1 MKFRF
6 ALLVAA
12 LALALSISASAY
24 SEEPAQDTAA
34 PAQEE
39 TTTDDSAPFVLLRV
53 YEGQF
58 ADVKDGDWFA
68 PSVVS
73 AYEYGVLNGRGEG
86 SFAPSGNVT
95 IAELLTIAARLRA
108 IYTTGSDAVIP
119 AAKENEAWYAPYVS
133 YLKSQNLLDNSFEG
147 FYLLPAS
154 RAQMAGI
161 FAFAVPEEW
170 YTEPNAS
177 LVTSAYASR
186 DYIADVTDK
195 TPYRSEI
202 LLMYRRGLLS
212 GMDAKGSFYHSVK
225 NATLASLVK
234 APASTSLPTSA
245 KDTAV
250 IDGLVRN
257 MLARGEHTI
266 TLNYSKALTTATASA
281 LTQAFT
287 SCVKTYCEQM
297 YNAVSC
303 RSYSTGKVVLTFS
316 STACTDKTLE
326 SYRAKALAA
335 AIKVHDSLWE
345 SGTLSYDMS
354 QYEIARTY
362 FQWLCDHCRYAVPHR
377 RHLGRPVRA
386 HGPALLRHERGA
398 VLPVPPVGY
407 SGQKEIRIDI

>member
-12 LALALSISASAY
+12 LALALSISAFAY

-39 TTTDDSAPFVLLRV
+39 TTSEDSAPFVLLRV

-73 AYEYGVLNGRGEG
+73 AYEYGVLNGRGES

-119 AAKENEAWYAPYVS
+119 TAKENEAWYAPYVS

-212 GMDAKGSFYHSVK
+212 GMDAKGSFYPDRSVSRAEIAALLTRVVKPETRLTLTWTVAPYHSVK

-234 APASTSLPTSA
+234 APAADVAP
-245 KDTAV
+245 DV
-250 IDGLVRN
+250 GQ
-257 MLARGEHTI
+257 G
-266 TLNYSKALTTATASA
+266 
-281 LTQAFT
+281 
-287 SCVKTYCEQM
+287 
-297 YNAVSC
+297 
-303 RSYSTGKVVLTFS
+303 
-316 STACTDKTLE
+316 
-326 SYRAKALAA
+326 
-335 AIKVHDSLWE
+335 
-345 SGTLSYDMS
+345 
-354 QYEIARTY
+354 
-362 FQWLCDHCRYAVPHR
+362 HR
-377 RHLGRPVRA
+377 RHRRFGSQYARARRA
-386 HGPALLRHERGA
+386 HDHAELLQGPHHRHRQRADAGVHLLRQNILRADVQRRLLPLVFDGQGRTHVFVHRLYGQNARIVPRQGARRRDQGPRLPLGERHAELRHE
-398 VLPVPPVGY
+398 PV
-407 SGQKEIRIDI
+407 

>member
-12 LALALSISASAY
+12 LALALSISAFSY

-39 TTTDDSAPFVLLRV
+39 TTSDDSTPFVLLRV

-73 AYEYGVLNGRGEG
+73 AYEYGVLNGRSKS

-202 LLMYRRGLLS
+202 LLMYRRGLL
-212 GMDAKGSFYHSVK
+212 
-225 NATLASLVK
+225 
-234 APASTSLPTSA
+234 PAWTQRAAFIPTA
-245 KDTAV
+245 
-250 IDGLVRN
+250 
-257 MLARGEHTI
+257 
-266 TLNYSKALTTATASA
+266 ASA
-281 LTQAFT
+281 AR
-287 SCVKTYCEQM
+287 
-297 YNAVSC
+297 
-303 RSYSTGKVVLTFS
+303 RS
-316 STACTDKTLE
+316 
-326 SYRAKALAA
+326 
-335 AIKVHDSLWE
+335 
-345 SGTLSYDMS
+345 
-354 QYEIARTY
+354 
-362 FQWLCDHCRYAVPHR
+362 R
-377 RHLGRPVRA
+377 RF
-386 HGPALLRHERGA
+386 
-398 VLPVPPVGY
+398 
-407 SGQKEIRIDI
+407 

>member
-12 LALALSISASAY
+12 LALALSTSAFSY
-24 SEEPAQDTAA
+24 SEEPAQDAAA

-39 TTTDDSAPFVLLRV
+39 TTSEDSAPFVLLRV

-73 AYEYGVLNGRGEG
+73 AYEYGVLNGRGED

-95 IAELLTIAARLRA
+95 IAELLTIARLRA
-108 IYTTGSDAVIP
+108 IYMTGSDAVIP
-119 AAKENEAWYAPYVS
+119 TAKENEAWYAPYVS

-177 LVTSAYASR
+177 LVTSAYSSR

-212 GMDAKGSFYHSVK
+212 GMDAKGSFYPDRSVSRAEIAALLTRVVKPETRLTLTWTVAPYHSVK

-245 KDTAV
+245 KDTAA

-266 TLNYSKALTTATASA
+266 TLNYSKARHRQRTDAGVHLLRQNILRADVQRRLLPLVFDGQGRTHVFVHR
-281 LTQAFT
+281 LYGQ
-287 SCVKTYCEQM
+287 
-297 YNAVSC
+297 NARIVP
-303 RSYSTGKVVLTFS
+303 RQG
-316 STACTDKTLE
+316 
-326 SYRAKALAA
+326 
-335 AIKVHDSLWE
+335 
-345 SGTLSYDMS
+345 
-354 QYEIARTY
+354 AR
-362 FQWLCDHCRYAVPHR
+362 R
-377 RHLGRPVRA
+377 RDQGPRFPLGERHA
-386 HGPALLRHERGA
+386 ELRHE
-398 VLPVPPVGY
+398 PV
-407 SGQKEIRIDI
+407 

>member
-12 LALALSISASAY
+12 LALALSISAFAY
-24 SEEPAQDTAA
+24 SEGPAQDTAA

-39 TTTDDSAPFVLLRV
+39 TTSEDSAPFVLLRV

-58 ADVKDGDWFA
+58 ADVKGGDWFA

-73 AYEYGVLNGRGEG
+73 AYEYGLLNGRGED

-177 LVTSAYASR
+177 LVTSAYSSR

-212 GMDAKGSFYHSVK
+212 GMDAKGSFYPDRSVSRAEIAALLTRVVKPETRLTLTWTVAPYHSVK

-234 APASTSLPTSA
+234 APTSTPLPTSA
-245 KDTAV
+245 KDTAA

-281 LTQAFT
+281 LTDRK
-287 SCVKTYCEQM
+287 S
-297 YNAVSC
+297 
-303 RSYSTGKVVLTFS
+303 VV
-316 STACTDKTLE
+316 
-326 SYRAKALAA
+326 
-335 AIKVHDSLWE
+335 
-345 SGTLSYDMS
+345 
-354 QYEIARTY
+354 
-362 FQWLCDHCRYAVPHR
+362 
-377 RHLGRPVRA
+377 
-386 HGPALLRHERGA
+386 
-398 VLPVPPVGY
+398 
-407 SGQKEIRIDI
+407 

>member
-6 ALLVAA
+6 ALPVAA
-12 LALALSISASAY
+12 LALALSISAFAY

-73 AYEYGVLNGRGEG
+73 AYEYGVLNGRGED

-119 AAKENEAWYAPYVS
+119 TAKEHEAWYAPYVS

-170 YTEPNAS
+170 YT
-177 LVTSAYASR
+177 
-186 DYIADVTDK
+186 
-195 TPYRSEI
+195 
-202 LLMYRRGLLS
+202 
-212 GMDAKGSFYHSVK
+212 
-225 NATLASLVK
+225 
-234 APASTSLPTSA
+234 
-245 KDTAV
+245 
-250 IDGLVRN
+250 
-257 MLARGEHTI
+257 
-266 TLNYSKALTTATASA
+266 
-281 LTQAFT
+281 
-287 SCVKTYCEQM
+287 
-297 YNAVSC
+297 
-303 RSYSTGKVVLTFS
+303 
-316 STACTDKTLE
+316 
-326 SYRAKALAA
+326 
-335 AIKVHDSLWE
+335 
-345 SGTLSYDMS
+345 
-354 QYEIARTY
+354 
-362 FQWLCDHCRYAVPHR
+362 
-377 RHLGRPVRA
+377 
-386 HGPALLRHERGA
+386 
-398 VLPVPPVGY
+398 
-407 SGQKEIRIDI
+407 

>member
-12 LALALSISASAY
+12 LALALSISAFAY
-24 SEEPAQDTAA
+24 SEKPAQDTAA

-39 TTTDDSAPFVLLRV
+39 TTTDGSAPFVLLRV

-73 AYEYGVLNGRGEG
+73 AYEYGVLNGRSES

-95 IAELLTIAARLRA
+95 ISELLTIAARLRA

-212 GMDAKGSFYHSVK
+212 GMDAKGSFYPDRSV
-225 NATLASLVK
+225 
-234 APASTSLPTSA
+234 SA
-245 KDTAV
+245 RK
-250 IDGLVRN
+250 L
-257 MLARGEHTI
+257 
-266 TLNYSKALTTATASA
+266 
-281 LTQAFT
+281 
-287 SCVKTYCEQM
+287 
-297 YNAVSC
+297 
-303 RSYSTGKVVLTFS
+303 
-316 STACTDKTLE
+316 
-326 SYRAKALAA
+326 
-335 AIKVHDSLWE
+335 
-345 SGTLSYDMS
+345 
-354 QYEIARTY
+354 
-362 FQWLCDHCRYAVPHR
+362 R
-377 RHLGRPVRA
+377 RF
-386 HGPALLRHERGA
+386 
-398 VLPVPPVGY
+398 
-407 SGQKEIRIDI
+407 